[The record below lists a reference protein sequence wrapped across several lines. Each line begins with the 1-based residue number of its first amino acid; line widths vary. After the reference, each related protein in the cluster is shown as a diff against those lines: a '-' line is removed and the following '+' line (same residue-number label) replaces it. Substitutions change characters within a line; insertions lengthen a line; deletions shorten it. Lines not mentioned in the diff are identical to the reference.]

1 MPGKTIAKAVQGGR
15 ISFFRISK
23 RKKVSEL
30 ETSKGDK
37 EMRQKSVGMMTMPAA
52 HALDTEEAS
61 ATVRKGKIRAG
72 IVSMKNKSAA
82 RGAMWARDEEKN
94 DGTDISIVIKL
105 RIRVEITGNKAYH
118 RIVHQ

>member
-1 MPGKTIAKAVQGGR
+1 M
-15 ISFFRISK
+15 
-23 RKKVSEL
+23 
-30 ETSKGDK
+30 
-37 EMRQKSVGMMTMPAA
+37 GMMTMPAA

-82 RGAMWARDEEKN
+82 RGSNVGKGREKN
-94 DGTDISIVIKL
+94 DGTDIGIVIKL
-105 RIRVEITGNKAYH
+105 RIRVEIIGNKAYH

>member
-1 MPGKTIAKAVQGGR
+1 MPGETIAKAVQGGR

-23 RKKVSEL
+23 RKKVPEL

-94 DGTDISIVIKL
+94 DGTDIGIVIKL
-105 RIRVEITGNKAYH
+105 RIRVEIIGNKAYH